1 MEGPPETVAV
11 CSIVHRAHFL
21 LFEIVNLCYP
31 FSFCGGGIM
40 ENSQQNTKLASQ
52 KRALKHGIGIC
63 GKCFKEFKRKV
74 PGQRYCGYE
83 CRKVNAGPS
92 RYG

>member
-1 MEGPPETVAV
+1 
-11 CSIVHRAHFL
+11 
-21 LFEIVNLCYP
+21 
-31 FSFCGGGIM
+31 M

-52 KRALKHGIGIC
+52 KRALRHGIGIC
-63 GKCFKEFKRKV
+63 GKCFKEFERKV
-74 PGQRYCGYE
+74 PGQRFCDYA